1 MDNRFKNNKN
11 FDKVSNIIESLTINP
26 NPDSVGVLE
35 EIGTNSSIDEVREM
49 TSRALVKR
57 NETNS
62 LNVVISNRGKGIND
76 MSTVVAMS
84 TINELLSLENKE
96 EAMRMLKSKLYQLEL
111 KKKEEQK
118 MQNNLAKGDNGWGS
132 QVRNYVLHPYK
143 LVKDLRTGYETSN
156 ANAMLNGELLDDFI
170 QSFYK

>member
-1 MDNRFKNNKN
+1 MNNKFKNNKN

-26 NPDSVGVLE
+26 NPDSVAVLE

-57 NETNS
+57 NEHDS
-62 LNVVISNRGKGIND
+62 LSVVIGNRGKGIND

-96 EAMRMLKSKLYQLEL
+96 EAMKVLENTINSEGFDEEV
-111 KKKEEQK
+111 KE
-118 MQNNLAKGDNGWGS
+118 NARS
-132 QVRNYVLHPYK
+132 
-143 LVKDLRTGYETSN
+143 VKALMALS
-156 ANAMLNGELLDDFI
+156 
-170 QSFYK
+170 